1 MKRFLCLFIVLL
13 TIGTSSLANGTEDT
27 RNVIVKLPDDQ
38 LIALRDMVQQEIN
51 YRGLEGAFN
60 PGTFSPWY
68 DYGLG
73 KILPNPEVYLGHL
86 YVQYDDFVNTDAGF
100 TETLG
105 IMSSY
110 EFEAYVDFLIKCG
123 FTQNAYRFNGA
134 FQGDNSDG
142 VKVTAYLDD
151 GKMSIMCT
159 K

>member
-1 MKRFLCLFIVLL
+1 MKKILCLVAIILM
-13 TIGTSSLANGTEDT
+13 IGTVSFAIGVVDI
-27 RNVIVKLPDDQ
+27 RNVIVKIPDQD
-38 LIALRDMVQQEIN
+38 LLDLKDMIQQEIN
-51 YRGLEGAFN
+51 YRGLEGDFS

-86 YVQYDDFVNTDAGF
+86 YIQYDDFVNTDAGF
-100 TETLG
+100 NETIG

-110 EFEAYVDFLIKCG
+110 EFESYVDFLIKCG
-123 FTQNAYRFNGA
+123 FTQNASRFTGA